1 MFGALTSMKRIMIA
15 DDHDAVRAGIRAVLE
30 LRAGWEIVAEAR
42 DGKEA
47 IASVLQTQPDVA
59 IIDYSMPFMTG
70 IEVARRVKERKLVTE
85 VLLYTMYDSVAL
97 QSEARQAGVRAFLL
111 KSDPNKMLLS
121 AVESLMLHK
130 SFCGHSTR
138 SDKGS
143 APGRN
148 RVIGISLSP
157 RETTIVKLIVEGHS
171 NKSISL
177 ELNLSIK
184 TTETHRAAA
193 MRKLNVNCTADL
205 VRYAV
210 RNNLVEA

>member
-111 KSDPNKMLLS
+111 KSDPTKCCSRLLNHLCSINRFAGIVLAATKAVRPAETALS
-121 AVESLMLHK
+121 AYRFLLERRQSL
-130 SFCGHSTR
+130 
-138 SDKGS
+138 
-143 APGRN
+143 N
-148 RVIGISLSP
+148 SLS
-157 RETTIVKLIVEGHS
+157 KG
-171 NKSISL
+171 
-177 ELNLSIK
+177 
-184 TTETHRAAA
+184 
-193 MRKLNVNCTADL
+193 TATK
-205 VRYAV
+205 AS
-210 RNNLVEA
+210 A